1 LPGIFKIKSLWLGL
15 FLAFPPVAAWTL
27 RGNAESLNP
36 PPAAHSAPAPA
47 AVPAEENLM
56 QVPVEVVANG
66 GKTEWVVVEVT
77 NQAIPEPGAAAMLAL
92 SSLLLLRRQR
102 RK

>member
-1 LPGIFKIKSLWLGL
+1 MPGIFKIKSLWLGL
-15 FLAFPPVAAWTL
+15 FLAFPPAAAWAL
-27 RGNAESLNP
+27 RGNAEAVNP

-47 AVPAEENLM
+47 APAEEDLM
-56 QVPVEVVANG
+56 QVPVEVVADG